1 MDEKIT
7 LNLDND
13 TGRVNETTE
22 NVDIKKDADEKAK
35 KGWLVFLIVG
45 ILGILGGAGCLLFVF
60 LSPQEEAKNL
70 TFPNIP
76 STEQENSTYSALTGE
91 VLAEPSLKNAP
102 AYCIQTPNGTDG
114 ARPQAGLTEA
124 GVVFEA
130 IAEAG
135 ITRFAA
141 IYQNPSSAII
151 GPIRSLRIY
160 YLEWDTPFDCTIVH
174 AGGAGDALAAV
185 ASGGYKDLTEN
196 YTYMYRGTYGSR
208 LWNNLFTTSANLK
221 QFSDNMGYTS
231 SEIQG
236 FARMTPVEAEKKRVD
251 NLVDDKLAITKPTKE
266 NTSNLAA
273 KVSNIYLGFNSASS
287 FNVKYSYD
295 LNTNTYFRGYE
306 SGIAHEVYI
315 CPSENLGERNP
326 EDVCTLTQ
334 VNPSVVIA
342 MVVSER
348 RASDNYHEDITAIG
362 SGDAYIFQ
370 NGIAIKGTWNK
381 SSRNEQIKFLD
392 QEGNEIKLAPG
403 QTFVSAVPTYGSVE
417 Y

>member
-1 MDEKIT
+1 M
-7 LNLDND
+7 
-13 TGRVNETTE
+13 
-22 NVDIKKDADEKAK
+22 
-35 KGWLVFLIVG
+35 
-45 ILGILGGAGCLLFVF
+45 
-60 LSPQEEAKNL
+60 
-70 TFPNIP
+70 
-76 STEQENSTYSALTGE
+76 
-91 VLAEPSLKNAP
+91 
-102 AYCIQTPNGTDG
+102 
-114 ARPQAGLTEA
+114 
-124 GVVFEA
+124 
-130 IAEAG
+130 
-135 ITRFAA
+135 
-141 IYQNPSSAII
+141 
-151 GPIRSLRIY
+151 
-160 YLEWDTPFDCTIVH
+160 H

-306 SGIAHEVYI
+306 SGIAHEVYT